1 MIFFLRNQK
10 DETIADIELFVKTEY
25 EKDGE
30 KRTFLELRSVIM
42 IDAYS
47 KFLLDNT
54 VRAEEIIPV
63 FDNIQEIRG
72 WLWEEYFMVKDN
84 NGSDEDYIDVM
95 KRLRN
100 ELKYIADKF
109 NLLYVED

>member
-1 MIFFLRNQK
+1 MIFFLRTQK
-10 DETIADIELFVKTEY
+10 NETIADIELYIKTEY
-25 EKDGE
+25 KSDGS
-30 KRTFLELRSVIM
+30 KRNFLELRSVIM
-42 IDAYS
+42 IDVYS

-63 FDNIQEIRG
+63 FDNIQELRG

-84 NGSDEDYIDVM
+84 DGSDEDYTDVM

-109 NLLYVED
+109 NLIYVED